1 MRPGLARRPQSS
13 WSRGRQGERGSGD
26 LLREGS
32 TPPWEGSPASVGG
45 SVVSS
50 GKTKSSSGLIESASC
65 GRFTILGSMS
75 ETEPAVLD
83 VDGII
88 VSGVVVVVVVDEDV
102 VGGEVVVEVT
112 GRTGAM
118 GSPTP
123 ANAAS

>member
-1 MRPGLARRPQSS
+1 M
-13 WSRGRQGERGSGD
+13 
-26 LLREGS
+26 
-32 TPPWEGSPASVGG
+32 
-45 SVVSS
+45 
-50 GKTKSSSGLIESASC
+50 
-65 GRFTILGSMS
+65 
-75 ETEPAVLD
+75 LD

-88 VSGVVVVVVVDEDV
+88 VSGVVVVVIVDEDV

>member
-1 MRPGLARRPQSS
+1 
-13 WSRGRQGERGSGD
+13 
-26 LLREGS
+26 
-32 TPPWEGSPASVGG
+32 
-45 SVVSS
+45 
-50 GKTKSSSGLIESASC
+50 
-65 GRFTILGSMS
+65 MS

-88 VSGVVVVVVVDEDV
+88 VPGVVVVVIVDEDV
-102 VGGEVVVEVT
+102 VDDEVVVEVT

>member
-26 LLREGS
+26 LRREGS

-50 GKTKSSSGLIESASC
+50 GKTNSSSGLIESASC

-83 VDGII
+83 II
-88 VSGVVVVVVVDEDV
+88 VSGVVVVVIVDEDV